1 MKSSITPT
9 KLRLIFIIILILLLA
24 TGVGIFMFGY
34 SQIKTFVTQSQDIAA
49 KAEASNSSVENL
61 IATKKFLATYKD
73 TVKRADQLVAESKR
87 YAYQDQIIKDI
98 NAFAAKAN
106 IGINNITFADAKTTP
121 VASASTAPA
130 PTAPGTSG
138 SGSAAMPPTTGSAPT
153 GIKSMTAAVTLKNPV
168 DYNNI
173 LTFTHLVEQSLFRM
187 QVSQVGLSRSD
198 DAKDPN
204 KVTTDSITIEVYIR

>member
-24 TGVGIFMFGY
+24 AGVGIFMFGY
-34 SQIKTFVTQSQDIAA
+34 SQIKTFVTQSQDIAT

-61 IATKKFLATYKD
+61 IATKKSLATYKD

-130 PTAPGTSG
+130 PTAPATSG
-138 SGSAAMPPTTGSAPT
+138 SGSAAMPSTTGSALT

-173 LTFTHLVEQSLFRM
+173 LTFMHLVEQSLFRM
-187 QVSQVGLSRSD
+187 QVSEVGLSRSD

-204 KVTTDSITIEVYIR
+204 KVTSDSITIEVYIR